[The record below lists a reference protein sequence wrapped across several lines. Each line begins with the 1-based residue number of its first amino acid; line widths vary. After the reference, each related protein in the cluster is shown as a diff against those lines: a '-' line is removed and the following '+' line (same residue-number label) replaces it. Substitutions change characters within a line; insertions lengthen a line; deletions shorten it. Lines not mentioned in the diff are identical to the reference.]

1 MNIRLAIVPRDEPYS
16 YTKVTKVFLELRRNP
31 NRLVAITRLTRF
43 ETESRHEW
51 EQGCNARQH
60 PLEGCIWRNRNRA
73 KLEALAA
80 KLVAQYSKPECP
92 VTFRVEA

>member
-31 NRLVAITRLTRF
+31 NRLVAITGWTRF

-51 EQGCNARQH
+51 EQGCNARRH
-60 PLEGCIWRNRNRA
+60 PLTDCIWRNRNRA

-80 KLVAQYSKPECP
+80 KLVVQYSKPECP